1 MKQNLKLL
9 AFVLILGIL
18 TSGLLVG
25 VDALT
30 RDRIIQNQAAQIKSA
45 ILDANEIS
53 YNFGNIH
60 DVFEEEI
67 EVITVGELTFYEAKD
82 SKNVS
87 YEYTGGGLWG
97 PISGVITLKSDF
109 ETIVS
114 VSVLNQQETPG
125 LGGIIAEAK
134 YLANFVGIKMI
145 PTLEINKD
153 SSPNLPNEVD
163 AITGA
168 TGTSNAFERIM
179 NDNYTLYKAAW
190 DSRGN

>member
-1 MKQNLKLL
+1 MKQNLKLMM
-9 AFVLILGIL
+9 FVLILGIL

-30 RDRIIQNQAAQIKSA
+30 RDRIVQNQAAQLKSA

-60 DVFEEEI
+60 DVFDEEI
-67 EVITVGELTFYEAKD
+67 EVITVGELTFYEAKE

-87 YEYTGGGLWG
+87 YEYTGGGVWG
-97 PISGVITLKSDF
+97 PISGVITLNADF
-109 ETIVS
+109 ETIVAIK
-114 VSVLNQQETPG
+114 VLNQQETPG

-134 YLANFVGIKMI
+134 YLDNFVGIKMV
-145 PTLEINKD
+145 PTLQINKD
-153 SSPNLPNEVD
+153 SSANLPNEID

-168 TGTSNAFERIM
+168 TRTSEAFEIIM
-179 NDNYTLYKAAW
+179 NDNYVVYKAAW
-190 DSRGN
+190 ESRDN

>member
-9 AFVLILGIL
+9 VFVLILGVL

-30 RDRIIQNQAAQIKSA
+30 RDRIIQNQAAQLKSA

-60 DVFEEEI
+60 DVFAEEI
-67 EVITVGELTFYEAKD
+67 EEITVGELTFYEAKE

-87 YEYTGGGLWG
+87 YEYTGGGVWG
-97 PISGVITLKSDF
+97 PISGVITLDADF
-109 ETIVS
+109 ETIVAIK
-114 VSVLNQQETPG
+114 VLNQQETPG

-134 YLANFVGIKMI
+134 YLANFVGIKMV
-145 PTLEINKD
+145 PSLQINKD
-153 SSPNLPNEVD
+153 SSANLPNEVD

-168 TGTSNAFERIM
+168 TRTSESFEIIM
-179 NDNYTLYKAAW
+179 NDNYAIYKAAW
-190 DSRGN
+190 ESRGN